1 MTETESYLTPST
13 VAALNRS
20 NVARYIQLAALFRR
34 RIANGEWAVQ
44 DKIPNVEV
52 LAKQCGVANMTIR
65 QALNLLEEEGL
76 IERFRAKGTFVIKRP
91 TRDLWCDV
99 KTDLS
104 GMLLARPGATIEV
117 LREDQNA
124 VLPWLEL
131 EIGRP
136 AERYRHFRRRH
147 ARGGEAFLLAD
158 IYLEEGLAAKLN
170 ADDLTEKTAMRLLN
184 DIPGAVIGDA
194 RQILT
199 IDAADLEVSDLLG
212 IPLSAPVANVRRLFV
227 APSGEL
233 MMLADGIYRGDQVR
247 IEMNLK

>member
-1 MTETESYLTPST
+1 MPQTAAQEPST
-13 VAALNRS
+13 VAALDRS
-20 NVARYIQLAALFRR
+20 NVARYIQLASLFRR
-34 RIANGEWAVQ
+34 RIASGEWPVAE
-44 DKIPNVEV
+44 KIPNVEI

-76 IERFRAKGTFVIKRP
+76 IARFRAKGTFVIRQP

-104 GMLLARPGATIEV
+104 GMLLARPGATIEL
-117 LREDQNA
+117 LREERG
-124 VLPWLEL
+124 VPLPWREI

-136 AERYRHFRRRH
+136 AAAYRHFRRRH
-147 ARGGEAFLLAD
+147 DRGGEAFLLAD
-158 IYLEEGLAAKLN
+158 IHLEEGLAAKL
-170 ADDLTEKTAMRLLN
+170 APGDVTEKTAMRLLS
-184 DIPGAVIGDA
+184 DIPGVVIANA

-199 IDAADLEVSDLLG
+199 IDAADLEVSDLMG

-233 MMLADGIYRGDQVR
+233 MMVADGIYRGDQVR

>member
-1 MTETESYLTPST
+1 MSETATYAATT
-13 VAALNRS
+13 VNALDRS
-20 NVARYIQLAALFRR
+20 NVARYIQLASLFRR
-34 RIANGEWAVQ
+34 RIASGEWPVQ
-44 DKIPNVEV
+44 EKIPNVEV

-76 IERFRAKGTFVIKRP
+76 IERFRAKGTFVIRAP
-91 TRDLWCDV
+91 SRDLWCDV

-104 GMLLARPGATIEV
+104 GMLLARPGATIEL
-117 LREDQNA
+117 LREDRD
-124 VLPWLEL
+124 VTLPWQEL

-136 AERYRHFRRRH
+136 AGRYRHFRRRH

-158 IYLEEGLAAKLN
+158 LYLEESLAVKLQPG
-170 ADDLTEKTAMRLLN
+170 DLIEKTAMRLLA

-199 IDAADLEVSDLLG
+199 IDAADLEVSDLLA
-212 IPLSAPVANVRRLFV
+212 IPLSAPVANVRRIFA
-227 APSGEL
+227 APDGEVIL
-233 MMLADGIYRGDQVR
+233 IADGIYRGDQVR